1 MHSWPSLHDRDC
13 CLKACDLQ
21 GPNKQLSSAACN
33 PSPVQVIENILDDDQ
48 DMEDMNLG
56 RRAENEDKLMSV
68 SLAVHALTHTN
79 QPPLHM
85 VLELQRPAEQPTM
98 HGSPM
103 HLTHSSK
110 ADMRRH
116 ARQGADCSAA
126 MQAAADSHRPACGA
140 AYQLGDPSAC
150 SKMGGSS
157 GMPCCE
163 V

>member
-68 SLAVHALTHTN
+68 SLAVLAHKSTPSAHG
-79 QPPLHM
+79 PGI
-85 VLELQRPAEQPTM
+85 AE
-98 HGSPM
+98 
-103 HLTHSSK
+103 
-110 ADMRRH
+110 A
-116 ARQGADCSAA
+116 CC
-126 MQAAADSHRPACGA
+126 AADHAWKSNAPHSQQQG
-140 AYQLGDPSAC
+140 
-150 SKMGGSS
+150 
-157 GMPCCE
+157 
-163 V
+163 